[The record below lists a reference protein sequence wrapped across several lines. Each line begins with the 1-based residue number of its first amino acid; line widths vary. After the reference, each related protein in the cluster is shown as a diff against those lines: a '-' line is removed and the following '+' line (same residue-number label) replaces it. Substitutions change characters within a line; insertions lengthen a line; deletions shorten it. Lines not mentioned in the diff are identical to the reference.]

1 MDLLENSEAQLKGK
15 HEKGLEKHLF
25 INSNWKKAVT
35 MKEKVKTITIKTHKH
50 IHTHKTGYSHHLKI
64 LLLKPTLNMS

>member
-1 MDLLENSEAQLKGK
+1 MKDK
-15 HEKGLEKHLF
+15 HEKILEKHLF

-35 MKEKVKTITIKTHKH
+35 MKEKVKTITIKTHTH
-50 IHTHKTGYSHHLKI
+50 VHTHKTGYSHHLDS